1 MLHGL
6 DTGVEREGREA
17 LHEGGEAGEVRRVL
31 IAASR
36 CASAGRWGGRRRGG
50 VRRVAGAGAGAA
62 GAAAGAGNGA
72 LGLGW

>member
-17 LHEGGEAGEVRRVL
+17 PHEGGEAGEVRRVL

-36 CASAGRWGGRRRGG
+36 CASAGRRGGRRRGG
-50 VRRVAGAGAGAA
+50 VRRVAGAGAA